1 MKAINLLQLKKV
13 EEQKWLWTGLLGNQI
28 INVLIKIENDKIQ
41 LRNNSQRVQI
51 WHHHSHYHDFH
62 QSDTLH
68 NNKNVTP

>member
-51 WHHHSHYHDFH
+51 
-62 QSDTLH
+62 
-68 NNKNVTP
+68 